1 MIRRPPRSTL
11 FPYTTLFR
19 SPEGESALSGRRL
32 PGLKA
37 LTDSIQKDPRVRE
50 VRGVASI
57 KSRMS
62 TLQLVLYY
70 SDPAAVRAKNPNF
83 FNAYLSADNR
93 VTLLDVIPAD
103 TVSLTGLMDV
113 VRRVRA
119 LVARDVRGL
128 AAAEILVAGFAA
140 SNVDTQ
146 QARSEERRVG
156 KECRS

>member
-1 MIRRPPRSTL
+1 MLYFFSSRRRHTVCSRDWSSDVCSSDLREALRELGARGVIQPVRVVVQL
-11 FPYTTLFR
+11 
-19 SPEGESALSGRRL
+19 PEGESALSGRRL

-93 VTLLDVIPAD
+93 VTLLDVIPA
-103 TVSLTGLMDV
+103 
-113 VRRVRA
+113 
-119 LVARDVRGL
+119 
-128 AAAEILVAGFAA
+128 
-140 SNVDTQ
+140 
-146 QARSEERRVG
+146 
-156 KECRS
+156 